1 MAADPARVGDKLAA
15 VGDGFA
21 ARGQRW
27 WRSSW
32 VMTLLQDTLFIFSFW
47 KDKAFCWK
55 NVALSASC
63 SQLSGFQRPWR
74 KGKELRQVGLFSLEK
89 RL

>member
-1 MAADPARVGDKLAA
+1 MAADPARVGNKLAA

-21 ARGQRW
+21 ARGRHW

-47 KDKAFCWK
+47 KDKAFFVGRMWPSVPAALNFQASRDLGEKAK
-55 NVALSASC
+55 N
-63 SQLSGFQRPWR
+63 
-74 KGKELRQVGLFSLEK
+74 
-89 RL
+89 